1 MMQVNLNNPIEVRNA
16 GFSALKDALGPVGMV
31 QFIQQFDL
39 GYGDYTKEKYESED
53 ISMEDAA
60 FLMKAYNRD

>member
-1 MMQVNLNNPIEVRNA
+1 MNNPIEVRNV
-16 GFSALKDALGPVGMV
+16 GFSALKDALGPVGTV

-53 ISMEDAA
+53 ISIEDAA
-60 FLMKAYNRD
+60 SLMRKYNRE